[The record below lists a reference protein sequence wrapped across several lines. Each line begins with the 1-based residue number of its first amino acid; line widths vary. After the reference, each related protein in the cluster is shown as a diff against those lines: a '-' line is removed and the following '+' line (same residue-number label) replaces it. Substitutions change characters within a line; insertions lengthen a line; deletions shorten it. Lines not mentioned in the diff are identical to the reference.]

1 MGRYHIR
8 FKRQSGLTGRLG
20 LRHSPTPMTAAVL
33 SIGTELT
40 RGELVNT
47 NATWLGEELTTLGF
61 EVTEQATVD
70 DDLERIV
77 TVIRRFSENHRI
89 VIATGGL
96 GPTSDDLTTEAAA
109 RAAGV
114 GLVRDESVV
123 EGIRQK
129 FQAFGRV
136 MPDSNAKQGDFPE
149 GADVLPNMM
158 GTAPGFAMTL
168 GRARLFFVPGV
179 PREMKH
185 IFHDSIL
192 AEIAPLAERRT
203 HQVHIR
209 TFGMTESGVA
219 QALRHLEKDHEGLT
233 LGYRAHFPEIEVK
246 VHVRAES
253 SQAAEEQAEAIAA
266 EAREILGHAVFGG
279 RSDSFAEVVG
289 SALRDKG
296 KTLAVAESC
305 TGGQVGE
312 MLTRIPGASD
322 YLLLDAVVYSNL
334 AKERVLGV
342 NEEVLRAHGAV
353 SSETAAAMA
362 EGALRVAG
370 ADIAVSITGIAGP
383 GGGTEDKP
391 VGTVWFGVARAG
403 EPTVT
408 RHRKLPWERARVQ
421 TLSAY
426 IALELV
432 RRSVL
437 GRDLD
442 LGER

>member
-1 MGRYHIR
+1 MGRYHIPL
-8 FKRQSGLTGRLG
+8 KRQCGLTACSG
-20 LRHSPTPMTAAVL
+20 LRHSRTPMTAAVL

-47 NATWLGEELTTLGF
+47 NATWLGEELTKLGF
-61 EVTEQATVD
+61 EVDEHATVD
-70 DDLERIV
+70 DDLERIA
-77 TVIRRFSENHRI
+77 TTIRRFSETERI

-114 GLVRDESVV
+114 DLVRNDSVV
-123 EGIRQK
+123 EGIRRK

-136 MPDSNAKQGDFPE
+136 MPESNAKQGDFPE
-149 GADVLPNMM
+149 GADVLPNHM
-158 GTAPGFAMTL
+158 GTAPGFALRL
-168 GRARLFFVPGV
+168 GCARFFFVPGV

-185 IFHDSIL
+185 IFADSIRP
-192 AEIAPLAERRT
+192 EIEPLAERRT

-219 QALRHLEKDHEGLT
+219 QALRHLEREHEGLT

-246 VHVRAES
+246 VRVRADS
-253 SQAAEEQAEAIAA
+253 WRAAEEQANAIAA
-266 EAREILGHAVFGG
+266 EARGILGHAVFGG
-279 RSDSFAEVVG
+279 RDESFAQVVG
-289 SALRDKG
+289 AALRAED

-322 YLLLDAVVYSNL
+322 YLLLDAVVYSNQ

-342 NEEVLRAHGAV
+342 HEEILRAHGAV
-353 SSETAAAMA
+353 SGETAAAMA
-362 EGALRVAG
+362 DGALRIAG
-370 ADIAVSITGIAGP
+370 ADVAVSITGIAGP

-391 VGTVWFGVARAG
+391 VGTVWFGLARKG

-408 RHRKLPWERARVQ
+408 RHRKFPWERARVQ

-432 RRSVL
+432 RRAVL

>member
-1 MGRYHIR
+1 
-8 FKRQSGLTGRLG
+8 
-20 LRHSPTPMTAAVL
+20 MTAAVL

-47 NATWLGEELTTLGF
+47 NAAWLGEELTKLGF
-61 EVTEQATVD
+61 DVVEHVTVD
-70 DDLERIV
+70 DHLDRIV
-77 TVIRRFSENHRI
+77 TLTHSFEKKHRVVI
-89 VIATGGL
+89 VTGGL
-96 GPTSDDLTTEAAA
+96 GPTSDDLTAEAAA
-109 RAAGV
+109 TAAGV
-114 GLVRDESVV
+114 ELLRDESIV

-129 FQAFGRV
+129 FKAFGRV
-136 MPDSNAKQGDFPE
+136 MPESNAKQGDFPQ
-149 GADVLPNMM
+149 GAEILPNPM

-168 GRARLFFVPGV
+168 GQARFFFVPGV

-185 IFHDSIL
+185 IFHESIVPAIAAL
-192 AEIAPLAERRT
+192 ADPRT
-203 HQVHIR
+203 HQVHLR

-219 QALRHLEKDHEGLT
+219 EALRGLEEAHEGLT

-253 SQAAEEQAEAIAA
+253 AA
-266 EAREILGHAVFGG
+266 EAERRSHLIADEVRTLLGDAVFGG
-279 RSDSFAEVVG
+279 RADSFAEVVG
-289 SALRDKG
+289 KALRDKG

-312 MLTRIPGASD
+312 MLTRVPGASD
-322 YLLLDAVVYSNL
+322 YLLLDAVVYANS
-334 AKERVLGV
+334 AKEAVLGV
-342 NEEVLRAHGAV
+342 TPEMLRAHGAV

-370 ADIAVSITGIAGP
+370 ADIAVSITGVAGP

-391 VGTVWFGVARAG
+391 VGTVWFGLARKG
-403 EPTVT
+403 QPTVT
-408 RHRKLPWERARVQ
+408 KHRKFPWGRDRVQ

-426 IALELV
+426 VALELV
-432 RRSVL
+432 RRAAL

-442 LGER
+442 PAWR

>member
-1 MGRYHIR
+1 M
-8 FKRQSGLTGRLG
+8 
-20 LRHSPTPMTAAVL
+20 RHSATPMTAAVI

-40 RGELVNT
+40 RGELVNS
-47 NATWLGEELTTLGF
+47 NAAWLGEELTNLGF
-61 EVTEQATVD
+61 DVIDHVTVD
-70 DDLERIV
+70 DDLDRIV
-77 TVIRRFSENHRI
+77 TIIQRFAGSHRI
-89 VIATGGL
+89 VIVTGGL

-114 GLVRDESVV
+114 GLRRDESVV

-136 MPDSNAKQGDFPE
+136 MPESNAKQGDFPE
-149 GADVLPNMM
+149 GATILQNSM
-158 GTAPGFAMTL
+158 GTAPGFAITL
-168 GRARLFFVPGV
+168 GTARFFFVPGV

-185 IFHDSIL
+185 IYSDSIL
-192 AEIAPLAERRT
+192 REIAPLVERRT

-219 QALRHLEKDHEGLT
+219 QALVGLEVTHPGLT

-246 VHVRAES
+246 VHVRAS
-253 SQAAEEQAEAIAA
+253 SAQEAEQRAEAIAD
-266 EAREILGHAVFGG
+266 EARQILGDVVFGG
-279 RSDSFAEVVG
+279 RNDSFAEVVG
-289 SALRDKG
+289 ETLRDRG

-312 MLTRIPGASD
+312 MLTRFPGASD
-322 YLLLDAVVYSNL
+322 VLLLDAVVYANS
-334 AKERVLGV
+334 AKEAVLGV
-342 NEEVLRAHGAV
+342 SPDVLRAHGAV

-370 ADIAVSITGIAGP
+370 ADVAVSITGIAGP

-391 VGTVWFGVARAG
+391 VGTVWFGLARRG
-403 EPTVT
+403 EPTLT
-408 RHRKLPWERARVQ
+408 RHRKLPWGRERVQ

-426 IALELV
+426 VALELV
-432 RRSVL
+432 RRAVL
-437 GRDLD
+437 GRDFD
-442 LGER
+442 LVDR

>member
-1 MGRYHIR
+1 M
-8 FKRQSGLTGRLG
+8 S
-20 LRHSPTPMTAAVL
+20 AAVL

-47 NATWLGEELTTLGF
+47 NAAWLGEELTKLGF
-61 EVTEQATVD
+61 EVTEHATVD

-77 TVIRRFSENHRI
+77 TVIRRCSDRHRV

-114 GLVRDESVV
+114 GLRREERVV
-123 EGIRQK
+123 EEIRQK
-129 FQAFGRV
+129 FAAFGRV
-136 MPDSNAKQGDFPE
+136 MPESNAKQGDFPV
-149 GADVLPNMM
+149 GADVLPNPV

-168 GRARLFFVPGV
+168 GGARCFFVPGV

-185 IFHDSIL
+185 IFAESIRP
-192 AEIAPLAERRT
+192 EIGPLAERRS
-203 HQVHIR
+203 HQVHVR

-219 QALRHLEKDHEGLT
+219 QAVHHLEREHPGLT

-246 VHVRAES
+246 VRVRADSAME
-253 SQAAEEQAEAIAA
+253 AERGAEAIAA
-266 EAREILGHAVFGG
+266 EVRAILGDAVFGG
-279 RSDSFAEVVG
+279 REDEFAEVVG
-289 SALRDKG
+289 DALRHKG

-305 TGGQVGE
+305 TGGQVGA
-312 MLTRIPGASD
+312 MLTSVPGASE
-322 YLLLDAVVYSNL
+322 YLILDAVVYANR
-334 AKERVLGV
+334 AKESVLGV
-342 NEEVLRAHGAV
+342 SSEILRAHGAV

-370 ADIAVSITGIAGP
+370 ADVAVSITGVAGP
-383 GGGTEDKP
+383 GGGTDDKP
-391 VGTVWFGVARAG
+391 VGTVWFGLAQAG
-403 EPTVT
+403 KPTVT
-408 RHRKLPWERARVQ
+408 RHRHLPWGRDRVQ

-432 RRSVL
+432 RRAVL
-437 GRDLD
+437 GRDLE
-442 LGER
+442 LAER

>member
-1 MGRYHIR
+1 
-8 FKRQSGLTGRLG
+8 
-20 LRHSPTPMTAAVL
+20 MTAAVL

-47 NATWLGEELTTLGF
+47 NAAWLGEELTKLGF
-61 EVTEQATVD
+61 DVTEHATVD
-70 DDLERIV
+70 DDLGRIV
-77 TVIRRFSENHRI
+77 TRIQRFAETHEI

-109 RAAGV
+109 QAAGV
-114 GLVRDESVV
+114 GLRRDERVV
-123 EGIRQK
+123 QGIRQK

-136 MPDSNAKQGDFPE
+136 MPESNAKQGDFPE
-149 GADVLPNMM
+149 GAEVMPNPT
-158 GTAPGFAMTL
+158 GTAPGFSMRL
-168 GRARLFFVPGV
+168 GRARFFFLPGV

-185 IFHDSIL
+185 IFSSSIVPAIGAL
-192 AEIAPLAERRT
+192 AQRRT

-219 QALRHLEKDHEGLT
+219 QALGALEDKHPGLT

-246 VHVRAES
+246 VHVRADSPSEAEQRAES
-253 SQAAEEQAEAIAA
+253 VASEVRA
-266 EAREILGHAVFGG
+266 ILGDAVFGG
-279 RSDSFAEVVG
+279 RSDSFAEAVG
-289 SALRDKG
+289 KVLRDKG

-312 MLTRIPGASD
+312 MLTRVPGASD
-322 YLLLDAVVYSNL
+322 YLILDAVVYANS
-334 AKERVLGV
+334 AKEAVLGV
-342 NEEVLRAHGAV
+342 NPEVLRAHGAV

-370 ADIAVSITGIAGP
+370 ADIAVSITGVAGP

-391 VGTVWFGVARAG
+391 VGTVWFGLARRGA
-403 EPTVT
+403 PTIT
-408 RHRKLPWERARVQ
+408 RHRKLPWGRDRIQ

-432 RRSVL
+432 RRAAL
-437 GRDLD
+437 GRGLD
-442 LGER
+442 LAER